1 MAGYSNN
8 TTYCLVI
15 TQVVSSRIDYVSS
28 SRVQLPKSESELS
41 EVHPPPGVYCR
52 ANSFLWHVGL
62 LGLLP
67 PFHPSFLPFDS
78 LHFPIMAFESLSARH
93 KAQP

>member
-1 MAGYSNN
+1 MFPPLG
-8 TTYCLVI
+8 
-15 TQVVSSRIDYVSS
+15 
-28 SRVQLPKSESELS
+28 VQLPKSESELS

-67 PFHPSFLPFDS
+67 SFLPFDS